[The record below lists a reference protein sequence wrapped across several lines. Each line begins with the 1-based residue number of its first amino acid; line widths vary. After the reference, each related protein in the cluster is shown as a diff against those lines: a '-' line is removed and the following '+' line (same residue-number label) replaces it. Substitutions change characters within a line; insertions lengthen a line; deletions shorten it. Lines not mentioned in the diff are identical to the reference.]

1 MRNEIEVISDPS
13 VGIYRLFSE
22 STTQIGVYSTAIFE
36 GLAFGLKTYI
46 LDAPGKEYMQD
57 LYQKGY
63 AQLVNNIGQINNN
76 CLEDKDMEFWED
88 NAKEKIANIIQGL
101 L

>member
-1 MRNEIEVISDPS
+1 
-13 VGIYRLFSE
+13 
-22 STTQIGVYSTAIFE
+22 
-36 GLAFGLKTYI
+36 
-46 LDAPGKEYMQD
+46 MQD